1 MVRRSHQETQE
12 LVAARS
18 ADYVNGDA
26 SEAVLAASL
35 KALHLS
41 PDEVR
46 YYVWRANV
54 EKHHQDCN
62 RALRSKLS

>member
-1 MVRRSHQETQE
+1 MRRSHAETQE
-12 LVAARS
+12 LIAART
-18 ADYVNGDA
+18 ADFVNGDA

-46 YYVWRANV
+46 YYVWRAKV
-54 EKHHQDCN
+54 ERTHAERLKEK
-62 RALRSKLS
+62 AK